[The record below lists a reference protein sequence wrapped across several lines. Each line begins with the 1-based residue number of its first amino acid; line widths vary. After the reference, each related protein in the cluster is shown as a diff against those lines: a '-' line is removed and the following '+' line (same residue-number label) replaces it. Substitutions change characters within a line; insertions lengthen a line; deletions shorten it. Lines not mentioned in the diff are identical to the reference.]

1 MSKFSAREKAQIRA
15 LMADETK
22 PLKTD
27 AQNMLDSDA
36 GFRAEYPRMLFRA
49 TDVEERHVVTT
60 HQDGRDRE
68 VTITNSFNGLL
79 CETTIVQDADEA
91 EEFLAAGWEITPS
104 AAYGQ
109 TSAAAAAVT
118 AKDAHIAELEARL
131 AAFEAA
137 GGAVSDEPVRRGP
150 GRPRKEEVSEGV

>member
-1 MSKFSAREKAQIRA
+1 MTKFTNREKAQIRA

-27 AQNMLDSDA
+27 AQNMLDSTS
-36 GFRAEYPRMLFRA
+36 GFRGEYPRMLYRQ
-49 TDVEERHVVTT
+49 TEEEEPYVVTT
-60 HQDGRDRE
+60 HADGRPRE
-68 VTITNSFNGLL
+68 VTIVNRFNGFL
-79 CETTIVQDADEA
+79 CETTVAEDADDA
-91 EEFLAAGWEITPS
+91 ERLLADGWEISPS

-118 AKDAHIAELEARL
+118 AKDAYIAELEDRL
-131 AAFEAA
+131 AAASQ
-137 GGAVSDEPVRRGP
+137 GASEEPTRRGP